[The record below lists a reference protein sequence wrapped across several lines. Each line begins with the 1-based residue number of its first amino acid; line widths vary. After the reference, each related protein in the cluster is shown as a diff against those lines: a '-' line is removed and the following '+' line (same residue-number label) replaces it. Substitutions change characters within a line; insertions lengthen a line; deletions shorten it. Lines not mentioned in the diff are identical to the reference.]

1 MIEYLKGILIKS
13 APDYAIVEV
22 NSIGY
27 RLLIPISTYEKLPVP
42 GSEVE
47 VDILT
52 HLYVREDDLTLY
64 GFAAEDERSLFLM
77 LLGVSRIGP
86 KVALGV
92 LGGIPV
98 SSFKSAVVSGDVDLL
113 SSIHGIGKKT
123 AERLILELKDKI
135 TLLPRIREEA
145 GKSGLRQ
152 ADDKVTDVMRAL
164 LSLGYRQG
172 MAHKAITSA
181 LSGAEPDWPVER
193 LLKES
198 LKYL

>member
-1 MIEYLKGILIKS
+1 MFEYLKGKLIKS
-13 APDYAIVEV
+13 APDFAVVEV
-22 NSIGY
+22 NGIGY
-27 RLLIPISTYEKLPVP
+27 RLLIPLSTYEKLPRV
-42 GSEVE
+42 GEE
-47 VDILT
+47 MLILA
-52 HLYVREDDLTLY
+52 HLYVREDELTLY
-64 GFAAEDERSLFLM
+64 GFAEEEERDLFLM

-92 LGGIPV
+92 LGGIAV
-98 SSFKSAVVSGDVDLL
+98 SSFKGAVVAGDVDLI
-113 SSIHGIGKKT
+113 STIHGIGRKT

-145 GKSGLRQ
+145 GKSGLNQ
-152 ADDKVTDVMRAL
+152 ADDKVADVMRAL

-172 MAHKAITSA
+172 PAHKALTGA

-198 LKYL
+198 LKFL